1 MTERKLAQ
9 PVRLAGR
16 LRATLIFS
24 QIEEIMAE
32 GAYLYL
38 ENVRRQV
45 GQIHF
50 AIQQIY
56 FDYLVES
63 ALTA

>member
-1 MTERKLAQ
+1 
-9 PVRLAGR
+9 
-16 LRATLIFS
+16 
-24 QIEEIMAE
+24 MAD

-38 ENVRRQV
+38 ENVRRQC
-45 GQIHF
+45 GEIHS

-63 ALTA
+63 ELVA